1 MTTLNRSEI
10 EIVEKE
16 KKNAE
21 KRGGRFLKKIEPDKY
36 ENKMDLTKKLN
47 EVLEEMIK
55 ENPGQWIWTHNR
67 WK

>member
-21 KRGGRFLKKIEPDKY
+21 KRGGRFLKKIEGERKR
-36 ENKMDLTKKLN
+36 
-47 EVLEEMIK
+47 V
-55 ENPGQWIWTHNR
+55 WR
-67 WK
+67 FSV